1 MSQTLPSNLFDPV
14 NFLDYTIYKWYE
26 NTTLVSKL
34 ARANDPTSPI
44 TFNLNNA
51 ILSLGGQYIHAPVYK
66 PNTTMVTRRDL
77 TSTSDA
83 TPIGITTRDDIGVR
97 VSRKIGPMSI
107 TKSASWMSGQTAGQ
121 LEAFFAAEASRRVSL
136 DMRQF
141 AVGIAKAAIGNMSGT
156 PNSKN
161 VYSASSRTNCTT
173 QFLEQVKAL
182 LGDMVDVAFAP
193 GSGASWVFRSE
204 CYQDLVTNQLN
215 AGVQGIAD
223 RAAGGANAL
232 TLGLDYVMA
241 NDSALTVAGS
251 PYSEYD
257 TLLLGP
263 GFMQMDLVR
272 MEFTPVWMNPKAENV
287 EFVLRGDYDLE
298 FRIPGFAWDTSG
310 GGANPTLATAST
322 GSNWLNTYTD
332 SREIYGCIGRSNASS
347 N

>member
-1 MSQTLPSNLFDPV
+1 MSTTLPSNLYDPV
-14 NFLDYTIYKWYE
+14 NALNYTIYKWYE
-26 NTTLVSKL
+26 NTTVVSKL
-34 ARANDPTSPI
+34 ARPGDPTAPI
-44 TFNLNNA
+44 QFGLDNA
-51 ILSLGGQYIHAPVYK
+51 ILMEGGQYIHAPVYK

-77 TSTSDA
+77 TSSSDA

-107 TKSASWMSGQTAGQ
+107 TKSASWMSGQTMGQ
-121 LEAFFAAEASRRVSL
+121 LESFFAEEASRRMSL

-141 AVGIAKAAIGNMSGT
+141 IVGIAKAAIGNMSGT
-156 PNSKN
+156 PNTKS

-182 LGDMVDVAFAP
+182 LLDMVDVAFAP
-193 GSGASWVFRSE
+193 GTGASWIFRSE
-204 CYQDLVTNQLN
+204 QYQDLLTNQLS

-232 TLGLDYVMA
+232 TLGLDYCLA
-241 NDSALTVAGS
+241 NDTALTVVGS

-257 TLLLGP
+257 CLLLGP
-263 GFMQMDLVR
+263 GFMHMDLIR
-272 MEFTPVWMNPKAENV
+272 LNFEPLWMNPKAENV
-287 EFVLRGDYDLE
+287 EFILRGDYDME
-298 FRIPGFAWDTSG
+298 FRIPGFAWDTNG

-322 GSNWLNTYTD
+322 GSNWTNTYTD
-332 SREIYGCIGRSNASS
+332 SREIYGCVGKTNVSS